1 MRHWAT
7 QVRAVLAKSHLTHST
22 DKAAFAGLAVSPM
35 LNISFAIFLRLK
47 GGSRQAASK
56 QTQVRFSVKR

>member
-1 MRHWAT
+1 
-7 QVRAVLAKSHLTHST
+7 
-22 DKAAFAGLAVSPM
+22 M